1 MSVTCHPAPAA
12 RKRGFTLIE
21 LMVAT
26 GIMVLL
32 VLAVMSMTGNVL
44 DVWGN
49 ASGRLSANAE
59 ARNALQYLGD
69 DLETLVVRPKK
80 QVWLQVDYAAGGAP
94 FSGDIPSLS
103 FITATEHRDR
113 SGTDYGNICAV
124 NYQLAFQHPIT
135 ADESGLTPSPIFG
148 MYRTVVNPSVTF
160 TNILS
165 QGLEFQPDGEGGN
178 VAENDLET
186 LIQANITGGFAS
198 FKNFLSSHVA
208 NLDVGFYAENLTTG
222 DVEDIDPDRKGF
234 IYADKIYDKGGN
246 VLTNFGGI
254 LYADIRMT
262 VLSDE
267 GAKAIAAA
275 KDRGASGQYD
285 DIIRSHG
292 IVFTRRVPIMSR
304 P

>member
-12 RKRGFTLIE
+12 RKSGFTLIE

-32 VLAVMSMTGNVL
+32 VLAVMTMTGNVL
-44 DVWGN
+44 DIWGN
-49 ASGRLSANAE
+49 ASGRLGANAE
-59 ARNALQYLGD
+59 ARTALQYLGD

-80 QVWLQVDYAAGGAP
+80 QIWLQVDYTPAGNP
-94 FSGDIPSLS
+94 FLEKRPSLS

-124 NYQLAFQHPIT
+124 NYQLAFQHPIITT
-135 ADESGLTPSPIFG
+135 ASGVTPAPIFG
-148 MYRTVVNPSVTF
+148 MYRTVVNPSTTF

-165 QGLEFQPDGEGGN
+165 QGFELDDDGN
-178 VAENDLET
+178 IASDDLET
-186 LIQANITGGFAS
+186 LIRSNVTGSLAS
-198 FKNFLSSHVA
+198 FNNFLSSHIA
-208 NLDVGFYAENLTTG
+208 GLDVSFYAENLSSG
-222 DVEDIDPDRKGF
+222 DIEDIDPNRNGF
-234 IYADKIYDKGGN
+234 LYTDKIYDKNGN
-246 VLTNFGGI
+246 ELTNFGGI

-275 KDRGASGQYD
+275 NAGLSSTAPA

-292 IVFTRRVPIMSR
+292 TVFTRRVPIMSR